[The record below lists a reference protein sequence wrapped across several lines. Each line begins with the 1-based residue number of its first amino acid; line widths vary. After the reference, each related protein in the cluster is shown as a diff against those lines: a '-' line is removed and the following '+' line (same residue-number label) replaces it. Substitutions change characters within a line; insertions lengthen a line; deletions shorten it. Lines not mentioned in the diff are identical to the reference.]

1 MRESNTLR
9 KEDYAAESWQRYE
22 QTLIRL
28 YMQLQ
33 KEHPSAAKL
42 DRMLNEAK
50 QVRDALRPIKDN
62 L

>member
-1 MRESNTLR
+1 
-9 KEDYAAESWQRYE
+9 
-22 QTLIRL
+22 
-28 YMQLQ
+28 MQLQ
-33 KEHPSAAKL
+33 KEQPSAAKL